1 MSQSVVNQAS
11 NSNSNLNNLVL
22 DTVEKQ
28 ADLLNQL
35 LQPEIQ
41 QALIAIIDNLPKLS
55 IMATVLVKTYDT
67 SQSLLTDNVLKKD
80 TIEALKQFAEPIEDT
95 VKNVAANAIEAKDRA
110 EAHSSTSI
118 GVFGLLRMLKDP
130 QIQKVFRF
138 VQAYVDIANEKQ
150 K

>member
-80 TIEALKQFAEPIEDT
+80 T
-95 VKNVAANAIEAKDRA
+95 
-110 EAHSSTSI
+110 
-118 GVFGLLRMLKDP
+118 
-130 QIQKVFRF
+130 
-138 VQAYVDIANEKQ
+138 
-150 K
+150 